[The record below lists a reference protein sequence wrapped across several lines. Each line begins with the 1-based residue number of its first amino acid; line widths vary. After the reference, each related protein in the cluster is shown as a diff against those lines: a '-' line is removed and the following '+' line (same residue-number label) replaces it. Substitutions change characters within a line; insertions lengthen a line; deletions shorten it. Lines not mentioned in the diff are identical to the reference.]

1 MSNYTHR
8 TVSEIKLR
16 EDEIRFFTWA
26 DLDWK
31 RFTIKVT
38 PKPEYD
44 FVIKDHEERTVHI
57 PPWDMKALEVRK
69 IFWEQTFKR
78 KHRLVFAT
86 KGGHPDNHMLE
97 KLKRIWRHAGLNCS
111 TCPSCIEKNE
121 CERAYLH
128 LTYAQNSA
136 LWGIVW

>member
-44 FVIKDHEERTVHI
+44 FVIKDHEERTVPI
-57 PPWDMKALEVRK
+57 PPWDM
-69 IFWEQTFKR
+69 
-78 KHRLVFAT
+78 
-86 KGGHPDNHMLE
+86 
-97 KLKRIWRHAGLNCS
+97 
-111 TCPSCIEKNE
+111 
-121 CERAYLH
+121 RA
-128 LTYAQNSA
+128 SK
-136 LWGIVW
+136 